1 MDIQT
6 ILSIIVVIGVILLF
20 GLLQSGNETASS
32 QFKQRELSRE
42 DRIYSEI
49 QRKRE
54 EIDEAIAKEEH
65 KTKVSILMK
74 LKMNHLRTICAAE
87 GLDCPKTR
95 RKDELANYLAE
106 NLDLEEVKNWAW
118 RYKTASKD
126 EIKAFREI
134 EKALWKEFEEFKAD
148 KMKELEAI
156 ESESMSENLGDY
168 GAESDGLLEISE
180 DSEETES
187 FSEPDI
193 LDLLEDFQ
201 PETVRDEE
209 DLEKQ
214 LYQFLRARLG
224 SSVKRQYPVGDQK
237 IDIAIEDSVGIE
249 IKIAESRSKLQRL
262 VGQVLDYVEYF
273 DEVIAVIL
281 DVGAN
286 VDIDSYIKKL
296 RQLGAEVVVLE
307 GDIKRKGRS
316 REIIIKDARRRIIIR

>member
-1 MDIQT
+1 MDLNTLLGVAVTLAMLYILATITTGKDETNYQARPQT
-6 ILSIIVVIGVILLF
+6 
-20 GLLQSGNETASS
+20 E
-32 QFKQRELSRE
+32 E
-42 DRIYSEI
+42 DRIHYEI
-49 QRKRE
+49 RRKRE
-54 EIDEAIAKEEH
+54 EIEARIAEEEH
-65 KTKVSILMK
+65 KMKVSILMK
-74 LKMNHLRTICAAE
+74 LKMNHLKTICAAE
-87 GLDCPKTR
+87 SLDCPKTR

-106 NLDLEEVKNWAW
+106 RLDLEEVKNWAW

-126 EIKAFREI
+126 EIKAFREV
-134 EKALWKEFEEFKAD
+134 EKALWKEFEKFKAD
-148 KMKELEAI
+148 KVKELEVI
-156 ESESMSENLGDY
+156 ESESMSENLEDY
-168 GAESDGLLEISE
+168 DTENDEPSEIPE
-180 DSEETES
+180 VKES
-187 FSEPDI
+187 FSEPDV

-224 SSVKRQYPVGDQK
+224 SNVKRQYPVGDQK
-237 IDIAIEDSVGIE
+237 IDIAIGDSVGIE

-316 REIIIKDARRRIIIR
+316 REIIIKDARRKIIIR

>member
-1 MDIQT
+1 MDINT
-6 ILSIIVVIGVILLF
+6 ILGLIVTVILLYF
-20 GLLQSGNETASS
+20 LMSLSTEKEET
-32 QFKQRELSRE
+32 KHRELQTNIEPQSEE

-54 EIDEAIAKEEH
+54 EIEERIAEEEH

-74 LKMNHLRTICAAE
+74 LKMNHLKTICAA
-87 GLDCPKTR
+87 GSLDCPKTR

-126 EIKAFREI
+126 EIKAFREV
-134 EKALWKEFEEFKAD
+134 EKALWKEFDEFKAE
-148 KMKELEAI
+148 KLKELTI
-156 ESESMSENLGDY
+156 TVG
-168 GAESDGLLEISE
+168 
-180 DSEETES
+180 DSEEGYS
-187 FSEPDI
+187 FDHEELEEQPYMEEELSGEPDI
-193 LDLLEDFQ
+193 LDILEDFQ

-224 SSVKRQYPVGDQK
+224 SNVKRQYQVGDQK
-237 IDIAIEDSVGIE
+237 IDIAVGDSVGIE

-286 VDIDSYIKKL
+286 VDIDNYIKKL

-316 REIIIKDARRRIIIR
+316 REIIIKDARQKIIIR